1 MNSISILNRIK
12 HVFLP
17 HVAPPLGRWKIHNY
31 KETSIKIKY
40 ANEYNCSSS
49 YHNHKNTPKNKELV
63 DNQKYVFMMGYE
75 SVHT

>member
-17 HVAPPLGRWKIHNY
+17 HVEAPLGRWRIHNY
-31 KETSIKIKY
+31 KETSLKIKY
-40 ANEYNCSSS
+40 ANEDNCSSS
-49 YHNHKNTPKNKELV
+49 YHNHKNTPQNKDLV
-63 DNQKYVFMMGYE
+63 NNEKYVFMMGYE